1 MKTVRDFNLKDKRVL
16 LRCDFNVPLDKQG
29 KIISDLKIRRTL
41 PTIEYLKKK
50 GASIIL
56 LSHRSDNQSMDSAF
70 ARLAHY
76 IDIADMEFLD
86 NIRLDKREQKNSI
99 ELAKE
104 LASLADIYINDAFG
118 VCHRKHASIVALAE
132 LLPSGAGL
140 FLKEELDNLVKV
152 LKYKKK
158 PYLVIIGGA
167 KIASKSKVIPRFL
180 KIADQVL
187 IGGKIGFD
195 LKIKSKK
202 LYLPLDYNK
211 RFDIGPKTIIMF
223 TKMIKKAKLIVWA
236 GPLGK
241 FEDKRFA
248 EGTKKI
254 AFAIVK
260 SKATTIVGGGNTI
273 VVLKKLKL
281 KNKVSYLSTGGG
293 AMLAFL
299 SGEKLVGLKSLNY
312 YGRDKKS

>member
-254 AFAIVK
+254 AFAITK

>member
-254 AFAIVK
+254 AFAIAK